1 MENKVSCASRIREAL
16 KARDMTQAD
25 LCKLTGI
32 PKSAMSQYCND
43 GLRPRQ
49 NRIFSMA
56 QALRVNP
63 AWLMG
68 LDVQMETNAP
78 ATSGER
84 KELIDLIPNLSDEIV
99 HALLALAKQ
108 AGPQK

>member
-1 MENKVSCASRIREAL
+1 MENKVNCAERIREAL
-16 KARDMTQAD
+16 RIRDMTQAE
-25 LCKLTGI
+25 LCKMTDI
-32 PKSAMSQYCND
+32 PKSAMSQYCNG
-43 GLRPRQ
+43 GLLPRQ
-49 NRIFSMA
+49 NRIFLMS

-68 LDVQMETNAP
+68 LAVQMEENAP

-84 KELIDLIPNLSDEIV
+84 KELIDLIPSLPDEIV

-108 AGPQK
+108 AEQRR